1 MSRRSATVALL
12 LAALAVGAA
21 VLPALAQGA
30 PFGVGPKAPP
40 PEGLAG
46 WLLSVQAQ
54 FYRGLTQALRAARS
68 DAGAGWGL
76 LALSFAYGVFH
87 AAGPGHGKA
96 VISAY
101 LLANEATWRRGTV
114 LAFASAMVQAVVA
127 VAVVAVA
134 AMALRLTAI
143 EMGATV
149 RWIELAAYAGIVSL
163 GLWLTVV
170 KGRAL
175 LAAWRGEAAP
185 CGPGCDHTGRQIDP
199 QDLAAPGG
207 LTRAAVAVL
216 SVGLRPCSGA
226 LVVLVFALANGILWL
241 GVAATF
247 AMALGTALTV
257 AGIAALAVFA
267 KKVALR
273 LAVATSGRGELLLRG
288 VELIAALAVTAFG
301 AALLTGYMAT
311 ERMVMF

>member
-1 MSRRSATVALL
+1 VSRRAWTIAGLVAVTMV
-12 LAALAVGAA
+12 AAA
-21 VLPALAQGA
+21 LPALAQGS

-46 WLLSVQAQ
+46 WLLTVQAE

-76 LALSFAYGVFH
+76 IALSFAYGVFH

-114 LAFASAMVQAVVA
+114 LAFAAAAVQAAVAVGVVA
-127 VAVVAVA
+127 VATL
-134 AMALRLTAI
+134 ALHLTAI

-149 RWIELAAYAGIVSL
+149 RWIEVAAFAGIAGL
-163 GLWLTVV
+163 GLWLTYV

-175 LAAWRGEAAP
+175 AAAWRGEAAA
-185 CGPGCDHTGRQIDP
+185 CGPGCDHTAPLDP
-199 QDLAAPGG
+199 KVLAMPGG
-207 LTRAAVAVL
+207 LTRAWAAVL

-226 LVVLVFALANGILWL
+226 LVVLVFAAANSILWL

-257 AGIAALAVFA
+257 AIIAALAVFA
-267 KKVALR
+267 KKAALK
-273 LAVATSGRGELLLRG
+273 LAVATSGRAELAIRG
-288 VELIAALAVTAFG
+288 LELMAALAVTAFG
-301 AALLTGYMAT
+301 AALLTGYMAS
-311 ERMVMF
+311 ERLSMF

>member
-1 MSRRSATVALL
+1 VSRRAWTVAG
-12 LAALAVGAA
+12 LAAATMAA
-21 VLPALAQGA
+21 AALPALAQGS

-40 PEGLAG
+40 EGFAG
-46 WLLSVQAQ
+46 WLLAVQAE

-114 LAFASAMVQAVVA
+114 LAFASATVQAA
-127 VAVVAVA
+127 VAVGVVA
-134 AMALRLTAI
+134 AATLALRLTSI

-149 RWIELAAYAGIVSL
+149 RWIEAAAYAGIASL
-163 GLWLTVV
+163 GLWLTYG

-175 LAAWRGEAAP
+175 AAAWRGEGAA
-185 CGPGCDHTGRQIDP
+185 CGPGCDHAAPLTAG
-199 QDLAAPGG
+199 DLAAPGG
-207 LTRAAVAVL
+207 LKRAWAAVL

-226 LVVLVFALANGILWL
+226 LVVLVFAAANGILWL

-247 AMALGTALTV
+247 AMAFGTALTV
-257 AGIAALAVFA
+257 AIVAALAVFA
-267 KKVALR
+267 KKAALR
-273 LAVATSGRGELLLRG
+273 LAVAGGGRAELAIRG
-288 VELIAALAVTAFG
+288 LELMAALAVTAFG
-301 AALLTGYMAT
+301 VALLTGYMAS
-311 ERMVMF
+311 ERLAMF